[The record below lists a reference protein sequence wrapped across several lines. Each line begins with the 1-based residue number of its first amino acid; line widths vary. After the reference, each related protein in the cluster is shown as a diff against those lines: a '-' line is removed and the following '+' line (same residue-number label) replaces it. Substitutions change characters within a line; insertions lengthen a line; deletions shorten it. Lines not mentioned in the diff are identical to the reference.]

1 MKSIP
6 AMSDLDDQAL
16 IKQWAETPSRNI
28 QAGPTRR
35 WGLADEPRDTD
46 L

>member
-6 AMSDLDDQAL
+6 AMSDLVHRTL
-16 IKQWAETPSRNI
+16 IKHWAETPGRNI